1 MIDTE
6 MKTAKDVFAAICRM
20 FDGLGWQYERHDHDL
35 AVKCTVNGD
44 DLPMDIVLI
53 VHAERQLVTLLSPMP
68 FPVPEERRKDMA
80 LAVAIANYGTVD
92 GSFDFD
98 LRTGEI
104 RFRMTTSYIESNLSE
119 AVFMYMTTCAAQ
131 VIDVYNDRFFMLSK
145 GMLSVERFVEMENE

>member
-1 MIDTE
+1 MDTE
-6 MKTAKDVFAAICRM
+6 IRTAQDVFASICRM
-20 FDGLGWQYERHDHDL
+20 FDSLGWQYERHDNDL

-68 FPVPEERRKDMA
+68 FPVPEERRRDMA
-80 LAVAIANYGTVD
+80 LAVAVANYGTVD

-145 GMLSVERFVEMENE
+145 GMLSVERFMEMEKE